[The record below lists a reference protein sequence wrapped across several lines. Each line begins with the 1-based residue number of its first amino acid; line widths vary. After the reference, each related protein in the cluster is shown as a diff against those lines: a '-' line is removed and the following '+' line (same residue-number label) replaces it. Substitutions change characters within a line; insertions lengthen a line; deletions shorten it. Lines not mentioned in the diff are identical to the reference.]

1 MNKDHKNLI
10 VASAA
15 DFDMQT
21 DVVVV
26 GAGGAGLCAALTAAE
41 AGAKV
46 VLMENNPFPGGTS
59 NAAEGIF
66 GAETAMQRAQE
77 GFGAVT
83 KDQAFRVSMDAN
95 KWQGNARLIR
105 AFINESDKTFDWLRL
120 QGVEFEYVAAVEA
133 RGLRT
138 WHVIK
143 GLGAGLVKVLFGKVM
158 QNSDITVMEQTPGQK
173 LITDLQNRVIGI
185 EAKDQ
190 AGKITRIN
198 ARAVV
203 LATGGFAENREWM
216 TKYLDGNPG
225 AGATTPFNKVG
236 DGIRM
241 AMEAGAAVEG
251 MSHMQWAPTADP
263 TTVPLTV
270 STIGWQ
276 PTTVWV
282 DCRGERVCNEEIA
295 ISFSLSGNAV
305 RRHGFVWSI
314 LDEAQKQRCIKN
326 GPDWGF
332 LSIAPQAVPL
342 PNLDED
348 IQKALQGKSFV
359 QGDTVEELAAKMGV
373 PIATLKTTI
382 DKYNHYVDVN
392 YDEEFLKPRELLH
405 KLTGKLYAVKLEPY
419 CLATMGGVTV
429 NAKLQ
434 ALNKNWDVISGLY
447 AVGQDATGGLFGD
460 TYPIELP
467 GTTYGFALTSG
478 RMAAKAILGDMG
490 KG

>member
-1 MNKDHKNLI
+1 MNKDDKKPMI
-10 VASAA
+10 ASPT

-26 GAGGAGLCAALTAAE
+26 GGGGAGLCAALTAAQG
-41 AGAKV
+41 GAKV
-46 VLMENNPFPGGTS
+46 VLLEKNPFPGGTS

-66 GAETAMQRAQE
+66 GAETAMQRTQE

-105 AFINESDKTFDWLRL
+105 AFINESDKTFSWLQD
-120 QGVEFEYVAAVEA
+120 QGVEFEAVTAVEA

-143 GLGAGLVKVLFGKVM
+143 GLGAGLVKVLFDKAMKNPNVT
-158 QNSDITVMEQTPGQK
+158 IVMETTEQK
-173 LITDLQNRVIGI
+173 LITDSQKHVIGM

-190 AGKITRIN
+190 AGKITRIK

-203 LATGGFAENREWM
+203 LATGGFAENRDWM

-225 AGATTPFNKVG
+225 AGAAVPFNKVG
-236 DGIRM
+236 DGICM

-251 MSHMQWAPTADP
+251 MSHMQWSPTADP
-263 TTVPLTV
+263 STTPLTI
-270 STIGWQ
+270 STLGWQ

-282 DCRGERVCNEEIA
+282 DRRGERVCNEEIA
-295 ISFSLSGNAV
+295 ISFSLSGNVV
-305 RRHGFVWSI
+305 RRHGVIWSI
-314 LDEAQKQRCIKN
+314 FDDAQKQHCIKN

-342 PNLDED
+342 PKLDED
-348 IQKALQGKSFV
+348 ILKALQGKSFV
-359 QGDTVEELAAKMGV
+359 QGDTVEELGTKMGV
-373 PIATLKTTI
+373 PASTLKETI

-405 KLTGKLYAVKLEPY
+405 KLTGMLYAVRFEPY
-419 CLATMGGVTV
+419 CLTTLGGVTV
-429 NAKLQ
+429 NNKLQ
-434 ALNKNWDVISGLY
+434 ALDKNGDVIPGLY
-447 AVGQDATGGLFGD
+447 AIGNDATGGLFGD
-460 TYPIELP
+460 TYPLELP
-467 GTTYGFALTSG
+467 GTTYGFAVTSG
-478 RMAAKAILGDMG
+478 RMAAKAALNEMG
-490 KG
+490 KN